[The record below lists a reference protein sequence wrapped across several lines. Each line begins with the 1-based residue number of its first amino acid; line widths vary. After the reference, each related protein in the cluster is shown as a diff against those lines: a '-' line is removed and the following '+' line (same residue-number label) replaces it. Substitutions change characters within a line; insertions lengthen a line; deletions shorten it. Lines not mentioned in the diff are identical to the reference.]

1 MSLTATEGWF
11 ENGNS
16 SDPGEAK
23 IYYFNRE
30 EVLIT
35 YRGST
40 FQGAYE
46 GKGIV
51 EFNDGS
57 YFEGAFKSGLA
68 TGLGAQ
74 YSENE
79 TTNANYFNGKKVG
92 MAWRR
97 IYS

>member
-30 EVLIT
+30 KVLYS

-40 FQGAYE
+40 FQGEYE
-46 GKGIV
+46 GKGII
-51 EFNDGS
+51 EGNDGS
-57 YFEGAFKSGLA
+57 YFECMFKFG
-68 TGLGAQ
+68 
-74 YSENE
+74 
-79 TTNANYFNGKKVG
+79 
-92 MAWRR
+92 
-97 IYS
+97 